1 MTGFA
6 AIILAAGKGT
16 RMKSS
21 LPKVLHPI
29 VHRPMLGHV
38 MAALGDASATHL
50 YLVTAPHQDEVR
62 RFADGEEVTLTHCL
76 QETQLG
82 TGDAVKAALPH
93 CGAHDRLVIMFGDTP
108 LMRSEVLH
116 ELANAPSDLAV
127 LGFEPD
133 NAAAYGRVIVGDDG
147 PQEIVEFKDA
157 DAATRQITLCNGGAM
172 AISLKALQTCLPL
185 LQNDN
190 AQGEYYLPDLVR
202 LARENGFSRSLVMAM
217 AEDTMG
223 VDSRAGQAIAE
234 GRMQKRLRARHLA
247 NGVTMQDPD
256 SVFLSHDTIIGEN
269 VTLEP
274 NVQINPGVTIGAGS
288 LIRAFSHLEGAQIG
302 ENCQIG
308 PYARLRP
315 GTIVGAAA
323 RIGNFVETKKALLGE
338 GAKVNH
344 LSYIGDAELGA
355 AVNVGAGTITCNYD
369 GFNKHLTKIGDGA
382 FIGSNSSLIAPVE
395 IGAGAY
401 LGSGSAVSKPVPEN
415 SLVVTRAPVREI
427 AGWAEKFRDK
437 NRKSKD

>member
-1 MTGFA
+1 
-6 AIILAAGKGT
+6 
-16 RMKSS
+16 
-21 LPKVLHPI
+21 
-29 VHRPMLGHV
+29 
-38 MAALGDASATHL
+38 
-50 YLVTAPHQDEVR
+50 
-62 RFADGEEVTLTHCL
+62 
-76 QETQLG
+76 
-82 TGDAVKAALPH
+82 
-93 CGAHDRLVIMFGDTP
+93 
-108 LMRSEVLH
+108 
-116 ELANAPSDLAV
+116 
-127 LGFEPD
+127 
-133 NAAAYGRVIVGDDG
+133 
-147 PQEIVEFKDA
+147 
-157 DAATRQITLCNGGAM
+157 
-172 AISLKALQTCLPL
+172 
-185 LQNDN
+185 
-190 AQGEYYLPDLVR
+190 
-202 LARENGFSRSLVMAM
+202 
-217 AEDTMG
+217 
-223 VDSRAGQAIAE
+223 
-234 GRMQKRLRARHLA
+234 
-247 NGVTMQDPD
+247 MQDPD

-323 RIGNFVETKKALLGE
+323 RIGNFVETKKALLGA

-401 LGSGSAVSKPVPEN
+401 LGSGSAVSKPVPVN

>member
-21 LPKVLHPI
+21 LPKVLHPV

-38 MAALGDASATHL
+38 MAALEQAGAAHL
-50 YLVTAPHQDEVR
+50 YLVTAPYQDEVR
-62 RFADGEEVTLTHCL
+62 AYADGEGVAITHCV
-76 QETQLG
+76 QEEQLG

-93 CGAHDRLVIMFGDTP
+93 CGAHERLVIMFGDTP
-108 LMRSEVLH
+108 LMREEVLRN
-116 ELANAPSDLAV
+116 LANAQGDVVV
-127 LGFEPD
+127 LGFEPED
-133 NAAAYGRVIVGDDG
+133 AAAYGRVIVGDDG

-157 DAATRQITLCNGGAM
+157 DAATRQIGLCNGGAM
-172 AISLKALQTCLPL
+172 AVSLNALQTCLPL
-185 LQNDN
+185 LQNEN

-202 LARENGFSRSLVMAM
+202 LARENGFTRALVMAT

-234 GRMQKRLRARHLA
+234 ARMQERLRAQHLA
-247 NGVTMQDPD
+247 NGVTMQDPA
-256 SVFLSHDTIIGEN
+256 SVFLSYDTIIAEN

-274 NVQINPGVTIGAGS
+274 NVQINPGVRIGAGS
-288 LIRAFSHLEGAQIG
+288 HIRAFSHLEGAEIG
-302 ENCQIG
+302 EDCQIG
-308 PYARLRP
+308 PFARLRP

-323 RIGNFVETKKALLGE
+323 RIGNFVETKKATLGD

-382 FIGSNSSLIAPVE
+382 FIGSNSSLIAPVD

-401 LGSGSAVSKPVPEN
+401 LGSGSAVSKNVPEN

-427 AGWAEKFRDK
+427 NGWATKFRDK
-437 NRKSKD
+437 NRKTED